1 MNALAEKQA
10 LELAARWSAILI
22 DKDWRERLD
31 LLHQIHEQLQDD
43 LNDLELYCQVSPLLI
58 KSIIDALHGG
68 PVTSTEQAHVYANS
82 GDEAHRAAAGEWLAK
97 HSATKKAA
105 HE

>member
-10 LELAARWSAILI
+10 LELAARWSAVLR
-22 DKDWRERLD
+22 DKNWRERLD

-58 KSIIDALHGG
+58 KSLIDSLDGG
-68 PVTSTEQAHVYANS
+68 LVTSTEQAHVYANS
-82 GDEAHRAAAGEWLAK
+82 GDEAHRTAAGEWLAK
-97 HSATKKAA
+97 HSAAKKVA